1 MDHVRLEHMT
11 WVDCGEV
18 LRDTDLVIVPIGAV
32 EQHGPHLPL
41 GTDWLNI
48 EYAAVKAAKRCAVV
62 VAPTIKT
69 GISDNHMDFPGTIT
83 LRPETLVA
91 LIEDY
96 CNSLSLH
103 GFRRF
108 VLLNGHGGNNAAIN
122 VAVIKLR
129 RQLPGHIFGHV
140 IAGLLKKRA
149 DDCLEDKLKY
159 HADEGETSRMLVTA
173 PELVRMDKAG
183 EETPRSPS
191 GLYAF
196 GPSDLAVHNSF
207 FGLPR
212 TKACTS
218 SGIFGNALLATP
230 EKGEIVHEAIVK
242 GLCDIIHAMRG
253 VDLNR
258 YDE

>member
-1 MDHVRLEHMT
+1 VEHVRLEYMS
-11 WVDCGEV
+11 WMDCRES
-18 LRDTDLVIVPIGAV
+18 LHETDLVIVPIGSV

-48 EYAAVKAAKRCAVV
+48 EYAAVEAAKRCTVV

-96 CNSLSLH
+96 CTSLSVH

-108 VLLNGHGGNNAAIN
+108 VLLNGHGGNNSAIN

-129 RQLPGHIFGHV
+129 RQLAGHIFGHV

-149 DDCLEDKLKY
+149 DGCLEDKLKY

-173 PELVRMDKAG
+173 PELVRMDRAS
-183 EETPRSPS
+183 EEIPRSAS
-191 GLYAF
+191 GLFAF
-196 GPSDLAVHNSF
+196 GPDDSAVHNSF

-218 SGIFGNALLATP
+218 SGIFGNPLLATP
-230 EKGEIVHEAIVK
+230 EKGKKVHEAIVQ
-242 GLCDIIHAMRG
+242 GLCEVIQAMRG
-253 VDLNR
+253 VDLSLYN
-258 YDE
+258 E